1 MITRA
6 AATAVAALLVTSCAT
21 APVHDDVLAARV
33 DAELAKR
40 GLEGDSLQLIDN
52 LVRHEP
58 GPPPA
63 APALVRELFAKPLA
77 AADAASLF
85 RRAVPAELL
94 AFDGV
99 APSGA
104 SAALD
109 ELIADYI
116 VELAAAQAVL
126 RRAVSGVPIDAAG
139 VLKEFE
145 SGLDSSSALL
155 GLAPVDRI
163 EIGRASEQFT
173 RATARFIAGLRAAGS
188 TLRFPEQ
195 PQRYNSAIGLVSI
208 GTRGSDRHGFDAAL
222 IIDPGGDDI
231 YERAPV
237 TDARVSL
244 VFDLGGNDRYVGTD
258 LVVNGLAALVDFSGD
273 DRYEASGP
281 GLGAAVAGVSLL
293 VDFSGNDTYEAQF
306 FGQGAA
312 AFGVGALL
320 DYEGDDGYRLR
331 AAGQGFGI
339 AGGLGLLWDRAGN
352 DRYRADGLT
361 DAYGR
366 GGEVSFAQ
374 GAAFGFR
381 TRLAGGIGILRDDA
395 GNDTYEAQMF
405 AQGTGYYYGIGLA
418 WDLAGDDQWRA
429 VRYAQGNGVHE
440 AVGVL
445 RDEAGDDAYE
455 LSYGVGQ
462 GMGLDLG
469 LGVLFDA
476 AGDDRYQAT
485 VHAQGNAT
493 SNGIGLLFD
502 RAGADEW
509 RMSADPRAWG
519 RAEPA
524 RRLPSLGL
532 LLYEPGRAAF
542 FRESKPVAPPN
553 DGAPIGVPEPST
565 ERTCP
570 PAADVPPS
578 EEASFAHALRSLEFL
593 FRGRPADPATQAYVR
608 QRLVNDLQDA
618 LAELP
623 RDDFTTEWILG
634 NFLPCVLRE
643 ATPDEAGE
651 MWDAMERTLVSDLES
666 PFAIA
671 MALALRERPA
681 PPAQNAR
688 ITQALARHRSCQV
701 RGAALVLENSAP
713 AAQAALRSS
722 CWFLQATALSI
733 LAKLGAG
740 MDAEARLP
748 SLLRAP

>member
-1 MITRA
+1 
-6 AATAVAALLVTSCAT
+6 
-21 APVHDDVLAARV
+21 
-33 DAELAKR
+33 
-40 GLEGDSLQLIDN
+40 
-52 LVRHEP
+52 
-58 GPPPA
+58 
-63 APALVRELFAKPLA
+63 
-77 AADAASLF
+77 
-85 RRAVPAELL
+85 
-94 AFDGV
+94 
-99 APSGA
+99 
-104 SAALD
+104 
-109 ELIADYI
+109 
-116 VELAAAQAVL
+116 
-126 RRAVSGVPIDAAG
+126 
-139 VLKEFE
+139 
-145 SGLDSSSALL
+145 
-155 GLAPVDRI
+155 
-163 EIGRASEQFT
+163 
-173 RATARFIAGLRAAGS
+173 
-188 TLRFPEQ
+188 
-195 PQRYNSAIGLVSI
+195 
-208 GTRGSDRHGFDAAL
+208 
-222 IIDPGGDDI
+222 
-231 YERAPV
+231 
-237 TDARVSL
+237 
-244 VFDLGGNDRYVGTD
+244 
-258 LVVNGLAALVDFSGD
+258 
-273 DRYEASGP
+273 
-281 GLGAAVAGVSLL
+281 
-293 VDFSGNDTYEAQF
+293 
-306 FGQGAA
+306 
-312 AFGVGALL
+312 
-320 DYEGDDGYRLR
+320 
-331 AAGQGFGI
+331 
-339 AGGLGLLWDRAGN
+339 
-352 DRYRADGLT
+352 
-361 DAYGR
+361 
-366 GGEVSFAQ
+366 
-374 GAAFGFR
+374 
-381 TRLAGGIGILRDDA
+381 GGIGILRDDA

-553 DGAPIGVPEPST
+553 DGAPIDVPEPST

-681 PPAQNAR
+681 PPVQNAR

-701 RGAALVLENSAP
+701 RGAALVLDSSAP

-722 CWFLQATALSI
+722 CWFLQATALGI

-740 MDAEARLP
+740 IDPGTPLP
-748 SLLRAP
+748 SFLRVP